1 MHLVTLKKTFGH
13 ACSKVPNWQEKT
25 DKKATIELRFIA
37 RKFKK
42 NFSYTTLK
50 NSIIMTTLLAPPLF
64 ALD

>member
-13 ACSKVPNWQEKT
+13 TGSKVPNWQEKT

-42 NFSYTTLK
+42 NFSKGTFK
-50 NSIIMTTLLAPPLF
+50 NYVDQISSYFDHLPTSG
-64 ALD
+64 